1 VTTPATPPTPDAPPP
16 AEAAPPASPPAADP
30 PKRGVL
36 AWLKRYGKWLLLVV
50 GIGAVTALV
59 RESGPARVGEVI
71 VASIAHLPLII
82 LLEAAWIS
90 MDTFAVRA
98 LLGEHGKDAPAKLY
112 LRSGIVAYSIMVLL
126 PAGRAGGEVARAALL
141 GPHVGGARA
150 GAAAARINGVTLFA
164 NALISIPC
172 FLAVAA
178 VVGPSDEL
186 SLAVLGNAV
195 VTAFLGLGILVVTR
209 RSKVGGLLAKRFRSM
224 VHWGPA
230 FDEAL
235 REMPAIPYRAILLCF
250 FGRFLQMLQYAV
262 ILHAV
267 GGKLTFTSGLVT
279 QGIHLVGA
287 ALGDM
292 VPNQVGFNETAYR
305 LFAEALGLAHDPARA
320 VSIALVARLGQFF
333 LAGTCFII
341 TALWKR
347 GEHPTSTAEPS
358 AVDPAT

>member
-1 VTTPATPPTPDAPPP
+1 MM
-16 AEAAPPASPPAADP
+16 
-30 PKRGVL
+30 
-36 AWLKRYGKWLLLVV
+36 AWLKRYGKWVLFAAGVL
-50 GIGAVTALV
+50 AVTALI
-59 RESGPARVGEVI
+59 RETGPEKVAAVLVG
-71 VASIAHLPLII
+71 AGPYLPLIV

-98 LLGEHGKDAPAKLY
+98 MLGEDGKKAPPKVY
-112 LRSGIVAYSIMVLL
+112 LRSGLVAYSIMVLL
-126 PAGRAGGEVARAALL
+126 PAGRAGGEVARATLL
-141 GPHVGGARA
+141 GPYVGPARA
-150 GAAAARINGVTLFA
+150 GAAAARINGVTLLA

-172 FLAVAA
+172 FIAIAT
-178 VVGPSDEL
+178 VVGAGDKL
-186 SLAVLGNAV
+186 ALAVLGNAA
-195 VTAFLGLGILVVTR
+195 VTAFLGLGILIVTR

-235 REMPAIPYRAILLCF
+235 REMPAIPYRAIALCF

-267 GGKLTFTSGLVT
+267 GGALTLTSGLVT

-292 VPNQVGFNETAYR
+292 VPNQVGFNEGAYR

-320 VSIALVARLGQFF
+320 VSIALVARLAQFF
-333 LAGTCFII
+333 LAGTAFAV
-341 TALWKR
+341 TAIWR
-347 GEHPTSTAEPS
+347 HREATPPPDAPPPEAEPAS
-358 AVDPAT
+358 